1 MKYSITIDKFE
12 GPLDLLLHLI
22 KKNDINIFD
31 INIADI
37 TEHYLDYIREMDKL
51 KLDISSEY
59 LVMAA
64 DLILMKSKELLPT
77 YDEEEDEEKVE
88 FINRLAE
95 YQRYKEASETF
106 KDLENLRN
114 ESFTKPASFLEEFKT
129 DEVNLSADLTIDDL
143 LKALAQFNAKKE
155 LEKPLNTVVTRKEY
169 SVERRSKEIM
179 SVLKN
184 KKVVP
189 FEDLFDRYTRDYI
202 VVTFLS
208 ILDLAKK
215 GSLLIRQNYNRDK
228 IILEAKEVRV
238 WL

>member
-1 MKYSITIDKFE
+1 MYSITIDKFE

-31 INIADI
+31 IKIAEI
-37 TEHYLDYIREMDKL
+37 TEHYLSYIREMDKL

-77 YDEEEDEEKVE
+77 YDEEEDEEKAE

-95 YQRYKEASETF
+95 YQRYKEVTERF
-106 KDLENLRN
+106 KDLETLRGA
-114 ESFTKPASFLEEFKT
+114 SFTKPASFLEEFKT
-129 DEVNLSADLTIDDL
+129 DEVSLSDDLTIEDL
-143 LKALAQFNAKKE
+143 LNALAQFKVKKE

-169 SVERRSKEIM
+169 SVERRNKEIM
-179 SVLKN
+179 HILKN
-184 KKVVP
+184 KKEIA
-189 FEDLFDRYTRDYI
+189 FEDLFDHYTRDYI

-215 GSLLIRQNYNRDK
+215 GNLLIKQNYNRDK

-238 WL
+238 

>member
-129 DEVNLSADLTIDDL
+129 EEVNLSADLTIDDL

-228 IILEAKEVRV
+228 IILEAKEVIV
-238 WL
+238 

>member
-129 DEVNLSADLTIDDL
+129 EEVNLSADLTIDDL

>member
-228 IILEAKEVRV
+228 IILEAKEVIV
-238 WL
+238 

>member
-129 DEVNLSADLTIDDL
+129 EEVNLSADLTIDDL

-238 WL
+238 

>member
-238 WL
+238 